1 MSESVHRTLHYVG
14 WMIVDV
20 STPWGPFHH
29 TRGHAMTSSLFF
41 IFSRSLTLSSTQASS
56 HSHSP
61 CPSPFRR
68 PMLSFSLSSLSLYY
82 VYTYRPPHWLVVSL
96 CMAQRMCVALS
107 LFLDLDEMRIECRMW
122 KRSGTNGWNGPKANH
137 PGRNHFGLAA
147 GAASVVASACSCR
160 SPWVFVLGLGPGPR
174 LPGSGLLGCRP
185 G

>member
-1 MSESVHRTLHYVG
+1 MDDCGCVHTMGAIPSHKRACHD
-14 WMIVDV
+14 IK
-20 STPWGPFHH
+20 
-29 TRGHAMTSSLFF
+29 SLFHL
-41 IFSRSLTLSSTQASS
+41 LTLSHALKHSS
-56 HSHSP
+56 
-61 CPSPFRR
+61 F
-68 PMLSFSLSSLSLYY
+68 LSLSLSLPLSLPPAHALFLSLFSLSLPCLYVPPSSLARCISLYGTEN
-82 VYTYRPPHWLVVSL
+82 VCCS
-96 CMAQRMCVALS
+96 LS

>member
-1 MSESVHRTLHYVG
+1 MNESVHRTLHYVG

-29 TRGHAMTSSLFF
+29 TRGLAMTSSLFS
-41 IFSRSLTLSSTQASS
+41 IFSRTLTLSSSQASS
-56 HSHSP
+56 HSP
-61 CPSPFRR
+61 CPPPFRW
-68 PMLSFSLSSLSLYY
+68 PILSLFSLSLLCLYVPPSLLAHNISLYLHGTEN
-82 VYTYRPPHWLVVSL
+82 V
-96 CMAQRMCVALS
+96 CCS

-122 KRSGTNGWNGPKANH
+122 KRSGTNGWNGPKANR
-137 PGRNHFGLAA
+137 PGRNHIGLAA